1 MHTVAIAWMFV
12 VLLMALTEATS
23 TQGSVLGALVTLLL
37 YGLLPLGLVLYLMG
51 TPMRR
56 RARRAAEAAA
66 PPDADPVVAEQVVAD
81 PAVVNPAVVNP
92 PVAAI
97 ATSAADGHG
106 SGEATGAAIAPERKE
121 A

>member
-66 PPDADPVVAEQVVAD
+66 APGADPVVAD

-106 SGEATGAAIAPERKE
+106 SGEATGAAITPERKE